1 MLDDTKISE
10 LIIDGYYKKLKE
22 SLHLDAAIVG
32 AGPSGLV
39 AATLLAKD
47 GFNIAVYETKL
58 APGGGMWGGGMMFN
72 EIVIQKEAIDILK
85 MFNVQLVE
93 HGEGYYTCDSVECTA
108 ALINTA
114 IKSGVKIFNLIKVVD
129 TLFKED
135 KVCGLVINWMP
146 VEYMELHVDPIAIYS
161 KVVMDATGHPAEL
174 ANTLVRK
181 AGVKL
186 NTPTGGFEGEKPM
199 NAEIGEK
206 QTVEN
211 TKEIYK
217 NFFVSGM
224 AANGV
229 CGGFRMGPIF
239 GGMLLSG
246 EKAYSLM
253 KEAIKRNKY

>member
-1 MLDDTKISE
+1 MLDDTKVSE
-10 LIIDGYYKKLKE
+10 LIIDSYYKKLKE

-47 GFNIAVYETKL
+47 GFNVAVYESKL

-72 EIVIQKEAIDILK
+72 EIVVQREALDILK
-85 MFNVQLVE
+85 MFNVRLKD
-93 HGEGYYTCDSVECTA
+93 HGDGYFTCDSVECTS
-108 ALINTA
+108 ALINSA
-114 IKSGVKIFNLIKVVD
+114 VNSGVKLFNLVKVVD
-129 TLFKED
+129 TVFKND
-135 KVCGLVINWMP
+135 SVCGLVINWTP
-146 VEYMELHVDPIAIYS
+146 VEHMGLHVDPITVYS

-181 AGVKL
+181 AGVRL

-199 NAEIGEK
+199 NAEEGER

-246 EKAYSLM
+246 QKAYGLM
-253 KEAIKRNKY
+253 KEKIKRG